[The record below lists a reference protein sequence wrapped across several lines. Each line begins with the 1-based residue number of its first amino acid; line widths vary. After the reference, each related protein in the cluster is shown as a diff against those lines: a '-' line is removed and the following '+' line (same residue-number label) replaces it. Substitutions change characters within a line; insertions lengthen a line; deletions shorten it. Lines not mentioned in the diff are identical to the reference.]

1 MAQHQVAMEAT
12 MHHSLESTNACSYI
26 NFGHGIYLPV
36 MTCQSDSC
44 NGREPASARQQED
57 NSMSASRETASALT
71 PRPLRLLLVGRVKP
85 GAEPGLRAIQAQFPV
100 AVAEEVGISAFEAYV
115 GSGQY
120 AITIEIDR
128 PNVQHV
134 LATFFNDSRIRDF
147 RTRLEPFV
155 EGLPGPGYQFGSA
168 RAATEH
174 QADAGVSTTIYNT
187 GDLHFAA
194 SMYRWRQGEPP
205 RTGTSLRGSDGAR

>member
-1 MAQHQVAMEAT
+1 MHRSHASSSAQ
-12 MHHSLESTNACSYI
+12 SYI
-26 NFGHGIYLPV
+26 SLGHGIYLPV
-36 MTCQSDSC
+36 MTCQTDSC
-44 NGREPASARQQED
+44 NGQEPASARHKED
-57 NSMSASRETASALT
+57 NSMSVSRETTSALT

-100 AVAEEVGISAFEAYV
+100 AVAEEAGISAFEAYV

-120 AITIEIDR
+120 AITIEIDQ

-134 LATFFNDSRIRDF
+134 LARFFNDSRIRDF

-168 RAATEH
+168 RAAAEQ

-205 RTGTSLRGSDGAR
+205 RTGTAPRGSDGVR

>member
-1 MAQHQVAMEAT
+1 
-12 MHHSLESTNACSYI
+12 MHRSLTLNSTPSYI
-26 NFGHGIYLPV
+26 SLGHGIYLPV
-36 MTCQSDSC
+36 MTCHADSC
-44 NGREPASARQQED
+44 SGGESAAAPQTEGTPMAAPRERASASTRQQPE
-57 NSMSASRETASALT
+57 SALT

-100 AVAEEVGISAFEAYV
+100 AVAEEAGISAFEAYV

-134 LATFFNDSRIRDF
+134 LARFFNDSRIRDF

-168 RAATEH
+168 RAAAEQ

-205 RTGTSLRGSDGAR
+205 RTGTSPRGGHGAR